1 MSNVERRLSEAEL
14 NRARREAMELAEV
27 GMARYTYEGTVQ
39 YVDRTAL
46 RILDLDRLYPDPAAA
61 VGSQLSDLL
70 VFLQSPGELFD
81 RIRREGRVRGYEYP
95 LRTLS
100 GIEKWVQVDCYI
112 IPAPRPSDVSV
123 QILFRDITEQKRAS
137 EALLKS
143 EQKYRMIAESMSDI
157 VWTLDMDLHVTY
169 MNHSVERV
177 LGYTAEE
184 AMALGMN
191 NLLSSESYAEVRR
204 LIAKRLATDNERR
217 ATEYP
222 PVIVDAEHRR
232 KDGGTVRCEIT
243 ARFLRDESLQPVG
256 IIGVARDVSE
266 RRRLE
271 EQIRQAQKLES
282 LGVLAGGIAH
292 DFNNLLT
299 GVLANA
305 QFVLEDSEPGS
316 PMHETVSDIISSAR
330 RAAGLCRQM
339 LAYSGKGRFSV
350 DKTDFSA
357 LVKALTPLLYASTS
371 KKARLELELATALPL
386 VEVDADQLR
395 QVVVN
400 LVTNASEALGEETG
414 TITIRSGVGSFEPD
428 YFRDGPMAENLPAGE
443 YAFIEVADTGCGM
456 DAETLS
462 RIFDPFFSTKFMGR
476 GLGMSAVLGIIRG
489 HSGAIR
495 IDTSPGQGTTVRAL
509 FPIPQI
515 ESPID
520 IVNESPDQP
529 WKPSGVILV
538 VDDEDPVRKVTRRVL
553 IQCGFS
559 VLLAED
565 GRQAIE
571 MFQKREADIAA
582 VLLDL
587 TMPVMAGDEVYRELR
602 KLSPNLPI
610 LLSSGYAPESF
621 TGRLPEDFDQFFI
634 QKPYEKTQ
642 LMDRLRAVME
652 RK

>member
-46 RILDLDRLYPDPAAA
+46 RILDLDRAYSDPAQ
-61 VGSQLSDLL
+61 VMGKQLSDLL
-70 VFLQSPGELFD
+70 VFLQSPGQLYD

-100 GIEKWVQVDCYI
+100 GIEKWVQMDCHI
-112 IPAPRPSDVSV
+112 IPAPRAADVSV
-123 QILFRDITEQKRAS
+123 QILFRDITEQKRAT

-157 VWTLDMDLHVTY
+157 VWTLDMDQRLTY

-177 LGYTAEE
+177 LGYAVEE
-184 AMALGMN
+184 AMALGMEG
-191 NLLSSESYAEVRR
+191 LLTPESHDEMRR
-204 LIAKRLATDNERR
+204 LLARRLATDNERR
-217 ATEYP
+217 GTEYP
-222 PVIVDAEHRR
+222 PVIVDGEHRR
-232 KDGGTVRCEIT
+232 KDGSTIRCEIT
-243 ARFLRDESLQPVG
+243 ARFLRDEAEDPVG

-266 RRRLE
+266 RRRLD

-305 QFVLEDSEPGS
+305 QFALEDSQRGS
-316 PMHETVSDIISSAR
+316 EMYEIVSDIISSAR

-350 DKTDFSA
+350 EKADFSA
-357 LVKALTPLLYASTS
+357 LVTAMTPLLHASIS
-371 KKARLELELATALPL
+371 KKARLDFELARDLPL
-386 VEVDADQLR
+386 VEVDADQFR

-400 LVTNASEALGEETG
+400 LVTNGSEALGEETG
-414 TITIRSGVGSFEPD
+414 TITIRSGVGSFGAD
-428 YFRDGPMAENLPAGE
+428 YFRDGLMAENLPGGD
-443 YAFIEVADTGCGM
+443 YAFIEVSDSGCGM
-456 DAETLS
+456 DGETLS
-462 RIFDPFFSTKFMGR
+462 RIFDPFFTTKFMGR
-476 GLGMSAVLGIIRG
+476 GLGMSAVLGIVRG
-489 HSGAIR
+489 HDGAIR
-495 IDTSPGQGTTVRAL
+495 IDSSLGQGTTVRVL
-509 FPIPQI
+509 FPVFKPEPEAKPVDAQAGGG
-515 ESPID
+515 
-520 IVNESPDQP
+520 
-529 WKPSGVILV
+529 WTPSGTILV
-538 VDDEDPVRKVTRRVL
+538 VDDEEPVRKVTRRAL
-553 IQCGFS
+553 LQCGFA

-571 MFQKREADIAA
+571 MFQQHRAEIAA

-587 TMPVMAGDEVYRELR
+587 TMPLMAGDEVYRELR
-602 KLSPNLPI
+602 TLSPDVPI
-610 LLSSGYAPESF
+610 LLSSGYAPENF
-621 TGRLPEDFDQFFI
+621 AGRLPDDADQFFI
-634 QKPYEKTQ
+634 QKPYEKAQ
-642 LMDRLRAVME
+642 LMQRLRAVME
-652 RK
+652 RH